1 MRDIKTPVKSAE
13 KPATNAAPFLLR
25 TDNDGTDGVT
35 TLTLNRPDELN
46 ALSEG
51 MLAALQT
58 ELDDIAEDRS
68 VRVVVLAGDGRA
80 FCAGH
85 NLKQMRA
92 NYSLE
97 YQQELFAT
105 CSKMMQ
111 SVLRLPQ
118 PVIAKVRGLATA
130 AGCQL
135 VATCDLAVAADTARL
150 ATSGINVG
158 LFCSTPGVAVGRALP
173 RKHAM
178 DLLLTGDF
186 LEAPRAAE
194 IGLINR
200 AVPEERL
207 DEDVAELAVKLA
219 RKSAHALALG
229 KQSFYRQLEMGIT
242 DAYAF
247 AGDEMARNM
256 MDRDAAEGIDA
267 FIEKRDPEW
276 DQGPRPDSTDEDD

>member
-1 MRDIKTPVKSAE
+1 MSETDTLEKTATDAGPFVLRRDD
-13 KPATNAAPFLLR
+13 NGAA
-25 TDNDGTDGVT
+25 GVT

-51 MLAALQT
+51 MLAALQG
-58 ELDDIAEDRS
+58 ELDAIAGDRS
-68 VRVVVLAGDGRA
+68 IRVVVLEGAGRA

-92 NYSLE
+92 NYSIE
-97 YQQELFAT
+97 YQRALFAT

-118 PVIAKVRGLATA
+118 PVVAKVRGLATA

-135 VATCDLAVAADTARL
+135 VATCDLAIAADTARL

-158 LFCSTPGVAVGRALP
+158 LFCSTPGVAVGRAVA

-178 DLLLTGDF
+178 DMLLTGDF
-186 LEAPRAAE
+186 LDAARAAE

-200 AVPEERL
+200 AVPEALL
-207 DEDVAELAVKLA
+207 DETVGELAAKLA

-229 KQSFYRQLEMGIT
+229 KQAFYRQLEMGIT
-242 DAYAF
+242 DAYVF
-247 AGDEMARNM
+247 AGEEMARNM

-267 FIEKRDPEW
+267 FIEKREPAW
-276 DQGPRPDSTDEDD
+276 DQGPRPEED

>member
-1 MRDIKTPVKSAE
+1 MRNPKNLENSADSNVE
-13 KPATNAAPFLLR
+13 AFLLR
-25 TDNDGTDGVT
+25 DDDGGVT
-35 TLTLNRPDELN
+35 TLTFNRPKEMN

-51 MLAALQT
+51 MLAALQS
-58 ELDDIAEDRS
+58 ELDVIAADRS
-68 VRVVVLAGDGRA
+68 VRVVVLEGQGRA

-92 NYSLE
+92 NYSLD
-97 YQQELFAT
+97 YQKTLFET
-105 CSKMMQ
+105 CTRMML

-118 PVIAKVRGLATA
+118 PVIAKVDGLATA

-135 VATCDLAVAADTARL
+135 VATCDLALASNASRF

-186 LEAPRAAE
+186 ISADRAAE
-194 IGLINR
+194 IGLINQ
-200 AVPEERL
+200 AVPA
-207 DEDVAELAVKLA
+207 AELDQATNDLARKLA
-219 RKSAHALALG
+219 NKSAHALALG
-229 KQSFYRQLEMGIT
+229 KTAFYRQLEMGIS
-242 DAYAF
+242 DAYAL
-247 AGDEMARNM
+247 AGAEMARNM

-267 FIEKRDPEW
+267 FMEKRDPVW
-276 DQGPRPDSTDEDD
+276 DQNPRDGEDD

>member
-1 MRDIKTPVKSAE
+1 MSDTETLEKAAE
-13 KPATNAAPFLLR
+13 AHAEPFLIR
-25 TDNDGTDGVT
+25 ADDDGVT
-35 TLTLNRPDELN
+35 TLAFNRPREMN

-51 MLAALQT
+51 MLAALQV
-58 ELDDIAEDRS
+58 ELDAISTDRS
-68 VRVVVLAGDGRA
+68 VRVVVLEGHARA

-92 NYSLE
+92 NYSLD
-97 YQQELFAT
+97 YQKSLFET
-105 CSKMMQ
+105 CTKMML

-118 PVIAKVRGLATA
+118 PVIAKVEGLATA

-135 VATCDLAVAADTARL
+135 VATCDLAVAAESARF

-186 LEAPRAAE
+186 ISAARAAE
-194 IGLINR
+194 IGLINK
-200 AVPEERL
+200 AVPDGDL
-207 DEDVAELAVKLA
+207 DAATEALA
-219 RKSAHALALG
+219 RKLSNKSAHALALG
-229 KQSFYRQLEMGIT
+229 KTAFYQQLEMGIS
-242 DAYAF
+242 DAYAL
-247 AGDEMARNM
+247 AGAEMARNM

-267 FIEKRDPEW
+267 FVEKRDPVW
-276 DQGPRPDSTDEDD
+276 DQNPRDEKDS

>member
-1 MRDIKTPVKSAE
+1 MSDTETQMKSA
-13 KPATNAAPFLLR
+13 ADAAPFVLR
-25 TDNDGTDGVT
+25 TDNHGAEGVT

-58 ELDDIAEDRS
+58 ELDDIAADRS
-68 VRVVVLAGDGRA
+68 VRVVVLAGSGRA

-85 NLKQMRA
+85 NLKQMRS

-135 VATCDLAVAADTARL
+135 VATCDLAIAADNSRL

-186 LEAPRAAE
+186 VEAPRAAE
-194 IGLINR
+194 IGLINQ
-200 AVPEERL
+200 AVPEGRL
-207 DEDVAELAVKLA
+207 DDEVAELAAKLA

-229 KQSFYRQLEMGIT
+229 KQAFYRQLEMGIT

-276 DQGPRPDSTDEDD
+276 DQGPRDESD

>member
-1 MRDIKTPVKSAE
+1 MSNTEPLE
-13 KPATNAAPFLLR
+13 KPAKQQSEPFVLR
-25 TDNDGTDGVT
+25 TDDDGVT
-35 TLTLNRPDELN
+35 TLRLNRPGEMN

-51 MLAALQT
+51 MLAALQS
-58 ELDDIAEDRS
+58 ELDAIAHDRS
-68 VRVVVLAGDGRA
+68 VRVVVLAGDERA

-92 NYSLE
+92 NYTLE
-97 YQQELFAT
+97 YQNSLFET
-105 CSKMMQ
+105 CTKMML

-118 PVIAKVRGLATA
+118 PVIAKVDGLATA

-135 VATCDLAVAADTARL
+135 VATCDLAIAAHSARF

-186 LEAPRAAE
+186 ITADRAAE
-194 IGLINR
+194 IGLINK
-200 AVPEERL
+200 AVPNHDLETE
-207 DEDVAELAVKLA
+207 VAELSRKLA
-219 RKSAHALALG
+219 NKSAHALALG
-229 KQSFYRQLEMGIT
+229 KTAFYQQLEMGVS
-242 DAYAF
+242 DAYAL
-247 AGDEMARNM
+247 AGAEMARNM

-267 FIEKRDPEW
+267 FVEKRDPAW
-276 DQGPRPDSTDEDD
+276 DQGPRGSDD

>member
-1 MRDIKTPVKSAE
+1 MSDTQTIE
-13 KPATNAAPFLLR
+13 KRPADAGPFVQR
-25 TDNDGTDGVT
+25 TDNDGADGVT
-35 TLTLNRPDELN
+35 CLTLNRPDKLN

-51 MLAALQT
+51 MLAALQA
-58 ELDDIAEDRS
+58 ELDNIAANRS
-68 VRVVVLAGDGRA
+68 VRVVVLTGNGRA

-97 YQQELFAT
+97 YQQALFAT
-105 CSKMMQ
+105 CSTMMQ

-135 VATCDLAVAADTARL
+135 VATCDLAVAADTSRL

-200 AVPEERL
+200 AVPEETL
-207 DEDVAELAVKLA
+207 DEEVAELAAKLA

-229 KQSFYRQLEMGIT
+229 KQAFYRQLEMGIT

-247 AGDEMARNM
+247 AGEEMARNM

-276 DQGPRPDSTDEDD
+276 DQGPRHDPGSEDD

>member
-1 MRDIKTPVKSAE
+1 MTSTETPEKSTE
-13 KPATNAAPFLLR
+13 TEDAPYLLR
-25 TDNDGTDGVT
+25 RDNDGVT
-35 TLTLNRPDELN
+35 TLTFNRPKEMN

-51 MLAALQT
+51 MLAALQN
-58 ELDDIAEDRS
+58 ELDAIAEDRT
-68 VRVVVLAGDGRA
+68 VRVVVLAGDTRA

-97 YQQELFAT
+97 YQKTLFAT
-105 CSKMMQ
+105 CTKMML

-118 PVIAKVRGLATA
+118 PVIARVDGLATA

-135 VATCDLAVAADTARL
+135 VATCDLAIAGQSARF

-158 LFCSTPGVAVGRALP
+158 LFCSTPGVAVGRSLS

-186 LEAPRAAE
+186 ISAERAAE
-194 IGLINR
+194 IGLINS
-200 AVPEERL
+200 AVPDNRL
-207 DEDVAELAVKLA
+207 NAEVDALA
-219 RKSAHALALG
+219 RKLASKSAYALALG
-229 KQSFYRQLEMGIT
+229 KTAFYKQLEMGVT
-242 DAYAF
+242 DAYAL
-247 AGDEMARNM
+247 AGAEMARNM

-267 FIEKRDPEW
+267 FVEKRDPQW
-276 DQGPRPDSTDEDD
+276 DQGPRDGDS

>member
-1 MRDIKTPVKSAE
+1 MSDTETRQNPDTDAG
-13 KPATNAAPFLLR
+13 PFVLR
-25 TDNDGTDGVT
+25 TDNDGADGVT

-51 MLAALQT
+51 MLAALQA
-58 ELDDIAEDRS
+58 ELDAIAADRS
-68 VRVVVLAGDGRA
+68 VRVVVLGGSGRA

-92 NYSLE
+92 NYSLA
-97 YQQELFAT
+97 YQQALFAT

-135 VATCDLAVAADTARL
+135 VATCDLAIAADTSRL

-186 LEAPRAAE
+186 VEAPRAAE

-200 AVPEERL
+200 AVPEELL
-207 DEDVAELAVKLA
+207 DEEVAELAAKLA

-229 KQSFYRQLEMGIT
+229 KQAFYRQLEMGIT

-267 FIEKRDPEW
+267 FIEKRAPEW
-276 DQGPRPDSTDEDD
+276 DQGPRSEDD

>member
-1 MRDIKTPVKSAE
+1 MSDTETLEKAAEARDT
-13 KPATNAAPFLLR
+13 PFLIR
-25 TDNDGTDGVT
+25 TDDDGVT
-35 TLTLNRPDELN
+35 TLTFNRPKEMN

-51 MLAALQT
+51 MLAAIQA
-58 ELDDIAEDRS
+58 ELDGIADDRS
-68 VRVVVLAGDGRA
+68 VRVVILEGQGRA

-92 NYSLE
+92 NYSLA
-97 YQQELFAT
+97 YQTALFET
-105 CSKMMQ
+105 CTKMML

-118 PVIAKVRGLATA
+118 PVIAKVDGLATA

-135 VATCDLAVAADTARL
+135 VATCDLAIASDASRF

-186 LEAPRAAE
+186 ISATRAAE
-194 IGLINR
+194 IGLINK
-200 AVPEERL
+200 AVPDGDL
-207 DEDVAELAVKLA
+207 DAEIGMLARKLA
-219 RKSAHALALG
+219 NKSAHALALG
-229 KQSFYRQLEMGIT
+229 KTAFYQQLEMGIT
-242 DAYAF
+242 DAYAL
-247 AGDEMARNM
+247 AGAEMARNM

-267 FIEKRDPEW
+267 FMEKREPVW
-276 DQGPRPDSTDEDD
+276 DQNPRDGKDS

>member
-1 MRDIKTPVKSAE
+1 MRDLKTPVKSAD
-13 KPATNAAPFLLR
+13 KPAANTAPFVLR
-25 TDNDGTDGVT
+25 TDDDGADGVT

-51 MLAALQT
+51 MLAALQG
-58 ELDDIAEDRS
+58 ELDVIADDRS
-68 VRVVVLAGDGRA
+68 VRVVVLEGDGRA

-92 NYSLE
+92 NYSLA

-135 VATCDLAVAADTARL
+135 VATCDLAVAADTSRL

-186 LEAPRAAE
+186 LEAARAAE

-200 AVPEERL
+200 AVSEATL
-207 DEDVAELAVKLA
+207 DADVAELAAKLA

-229 KQSFYRQLEMGIT
+229 KQAFYRQLEMGIT

-276 DQGPRPDSTDEDD
+276 DQGPRDGEDD

>member
-1 MRDIKTPVKSAE
+1 MSNTETLE
-13 KPATNAAPFLLR
+13 KPRNTQDEPFVIR
-25 TDNDGTDGVT
+25 TDDDGVT
-35 TLTLNRPDELN
+35 TLRLNRYGEMN

-51 MLAALQT
+51 MLAALQS
-58 ELDDIAEDRS
+58 ELDAIAADHS
-68 VRVVVLAGDGRA
+68 VRVVVLSGDKRA

-92 NYSLE
+92 NYTLE
-97 YQQELFAT
+97 YQNTLFET
-105 CSKMMQ
+105 CTKMML

-118 PVIAKVRGLATA
+118 PVIARVEGLATA

-135 VATCDLAVAADTARL
+135 VATCDLAIAGESSKC

-158 LFCSTPGVAVGRALP
+158 LFCSTPGVAVGRALS

-186 LEAPRAAE
+186 ISAGRAAE
-194 IGLINR
+194 IGLINK
-200 AVPEERL
+200 AVPDANL
-207 DEDVAELAVKLA
+207 DAEVDALARKLA
-219 RKSAHALALG
+219 NKSAHALALG
-229 KQSFYRQLEMGIT
+229 KTAFYRQLEMGIS

-247 AGDEMARNM
+247 AGAEMARNM

-267 FIEKRDPEW
+267 FMEKRTPTW
-276 DQGPRPDSTDEDD
+276 DQGPRDADD

>member
-1 MRDIKTPVKSAE
+1 MNDSQTME
-13 KPATNAAPFLLR
+13 KQATDRAPFVLR
-25 TDNDGTDGVT
+25 TDNDGAEGVT
-35 TLTLNRPDELN
+35 SLTLNRPDELN
-46 ALSEG
+46 ALSES
-51 MLAALQT
+51 MLAALQN
-58 ELDDIAEDRS
+58 ELDDIAADRS
-68 VRVVVLAGDGRA
+68 VRVVVLAGAGRA

-97 YQQELFAT
+97 YQQKLFET
-105 CSKMMQ
+105 CSTMMH

-135 VATCDLAVAADTARL
+135 VATCDLAIAADTSRL

-186 LEAPRAAE
+186 LEAHRAAE

-200 AVPEERL
+200 AVPEGLL
-207 DEDVAELAVKLA
+207 DEQVAELAAKLA

-229 KQSFYRQLEMGIT
+229 KQAFYRQLEMPIT

-276 DQGPRPDSTDEDD
+276 DQGPRKQDD

>member
-1 MRDIKTPVKSAE
+1 MTSTETLEKSTE
-13 KPATNAAPFLLR
+13 TEDAPYLLR
-25 TDNDGTDGVT
+25 RDDDGVT
-35 TLTLNRPDELN
+35 TLTFNRSKEMN

-51 MLAALQT
+51 MLAALQN
-58 ELDDIAEDRS
+58 ELDAIAEDRT
-68 VRVVVLAGDGRA
+68 VRVVVLAGDTRA

-97 YQQELFAT
+97 YQKTLFAT
-105 CSKMMQ
+105 CTKMML

-118 PVIAKVRGLATA
+118 PVIARVDGLATA

-135 VATCDLAVAADTARL
+135 VATCDLAIAGQSARF

-158 LFCSTPGVAVGRALP
+158 LFCSTPGVAVGRSLS

-186 LEAPRAAE
+186 ISAERAAE
-194 IGLINR
+194 IGLINS
-200 AVPEERL
+200 AVPDNRL
-207 DEDVAELAVKLA
+207 DAEVDALA
-219 RKSAHALALG
+219 RKLASKSAYALALG
-229 KQSFYRQLEMGIT
+229 KTAFYKQLEMGVT
-242 DAYAF
+242 DAYAL
-247 AGDEMARNM
+247 AGAEMARNM

-267 FIEKRDPEW
+267 FVEKRNPEW
-276 DQGPRPDSTDEDD
+276 DQGPRDGDS

>member
-1 MRDIKTPVKSAE
+1 MTDSDTLENPGSA
-13 KPATNAAPFLLR
+13 ADAAYLLR
-25 TDNDGTDGVT
+25 ADDEGVT

-58 ELDDIAEDRS
+58 ELDAIAADRS
-68 VRVVVLAGDGRA
+68 VRVVVLEGEGRA

-92 NYSLE
+92 NYTLE
-97 YQQELFAT
+97 YQNELFAT

-118 PVIAKVRGLATA
+118 PVIAKVSGLATA

-135 VATCDLAVAADTARL
+135 VATCDLAIAGQSSRF

-158 LFCSTPGVAVGRALP
+158 LFCSTPGVAVGRSLA

-186 LEAPRAAE
+186 VSAERAAE
-194 IGLINR
+194 IALINE
-200 AVPEERL
+200 AVADEHL
-207 DEDVAELAVKLA
+207 DDAVGELA
-219 RKSAHALALG
+219 RKLANKSRPRAGAGQAGLLQAARDG
-229 KQSFYRQLEMGIT
+229 HFRRLCLCGRRDGPQHDGPGRRRGHRRLRRETRSRMGPGAQRSRT
-242 DAYAF
+242 
-247 AGDEMARNM
+247 G
-256 MDRDAAEGIDA
+256 GGL
-267 FIEKRDPEW
+267 KPEW
-276 DQGPRPDSTDEDD
+276 

>member
-1 MRDIKTPVKSAE
+1 MTSTETPEKSTE
-13 KPATNAAPFLLR
+13 TEDAPYLLR
-25 TDNDGTDGVT
+25 RDNDGVT
-35 TLTLNRPDELN
+35 TLTFNRPKEMN

-51 MLAALQT
+51 MLAALQN
-58 ELDDIAEDRS
+58 ELDAIAEDRT
-68 VRVVVLAGDGRA
+68 VRVVVLAGDTRA

-97 YQQELFAT
+97 YQKTLFAT
-105 CSKMMQ
+105 CTKMML

-118 PVIAKVRGLATA
+118 PVIARVDGLATA

-135 VATCDLAVAADTARL
+135 VATCDLAIAGQSARF

-158 LFCSTPGVAVGRALP
+158 LFCSTPGVAVGRSLS

-186 LEAPRAAE
+186 ISAERAAE
-194 IGLINR
+194 IGLINS
-200 AVPEERL
+200 AVPDNRL
-207 DEDVAELAVKLA
+207 NAEVDALA
-219 RKSAHALALG
+219 RKLASKSAYALALG
-229 KQSFYRQLEMGIT
+229 KTAFYKQLEMGVT
-242 DAYAF
+242 DAYAL
-247 AGDEMARNM
+247 AGAEMARNM

-276 DQGPRPDSTDEDD
+276 DQGPRDGDS

>member
-1 MRDIKTPVKSAE
+1 MSDTETLE
-13 KPATNAAPFLLR
+13 KAVEAPDTPFLIR
-25 TDNDGTDGVT
+25 TDDDGVT
-35 TLTLNRPDELN
+35 TLTFNRPGEMN

-51 MLAALQT
+51 MLAALQA
-58 ELDDIAEDRS
+58 ELDGIADDHS
-68 VRVVVLAGDGRA
+68 VRVVILEGQGRA

-92 NYSLE
+92 NYSLA
-97 YQQELFAT
+97 YQKSLFNT
-105 CSKMMQ
+105 CTKMML

-118 PVIAKVRGLATA
+118 PVIAKVDGLATA

-135 VATCDLAVAADTARL
+135 VATCDLAIASNSSRF

-186 LEAPRAAE
+186 ISAARAAE
-194 IGLINR
+194 IGLINK
-200 AVPEERL
+200 AVPSDKL
-207 DEDVAELAVKLA
+207 DSETNQLARKLA
-219 RKSAHALALG
+219 NKSAHALALG
-229 KQSFYRQLEMGIT
+229 KTAFYQQLEMGIS
-242 DAYAF
+242 DAYAL
-247 AGDEMARNM
+247 AGAEMARNM

-267 FIEKRDPEW
+267 FVEKRKPVW
-276 DQGPRPDSTDEDD
+276 DQSPRDSKDS